1 MGITGTDVS
10 KETADMVLT
19 DDNYASIVSAV
30 EEGRIIYSNIRK
42 FVYYLLSCNMGEI
55 MIIFLAMLA
64 GLPLPL
70 TAIQL
75 LVLNL
80 ITDGAPA
87 LALGLEKGEPDIMDR
102 PPRPMEEP
110 VVNRQM
116 VWGIAVQTI
125 AITVATM
132 IAFIIGLRRF
142 PDNLAAAQTMA
153 FATLSISELFR
164 AYTSRSERYSL
175 FAIGA
180 LSNKYMQWAV
190 LASLIIL
197 LSIIYVPF
205 LDPIFDTV
213 SLGLNE
219 WLVMLPL
226 MLIPSIAA
234 ELNKSILMRMSAR
247 QKMAPSPTV

>member
-1 MGITGTDVS
+1 
-10 KETADMVLT
+10 
-19 DDNYASIVSAV
+19 
-30 EEGRIIYSNIRK
+30 
-42 FVYYLLSCNMGEI
+42 
-55 MIIFLAMLA
+55 MLA

-87 LALGLEKGEPDIMDR
+87 LALGLEKGEPDIMDC
-102 PPRPMEEP
+102 PPRPLEEP
-110 VVNRQM
+110 VINRQM
-116 VWGIAVQTI
+116 VRGIVVQTI
-125 AITVATM
+125 AITAATM
-132 IAFIIGLRRF
+132 IAFIIGLHRF

-164 AYTSRSERYSL
+164 AYTSRSERYPL
-175 FAIGA
+175 LAIGI

-190 LASLIIL
+190 LVSLAVL

-205 LDPIFDTV
+205 LDPIFDTA
-213 SLGLNE
+213 SLRLTE

-234 ELNKSILMRMSAR
+234 EVNKSILTRMGAR
-247 QKMAPSPTV
+247 QKTATSPTA

>member
-1 MGITGTDVS
+1 
-10 KETADMVLT
+10 
-19 DDNYASIVSAV
+19 
-30 EEGRIIYSNIRK
+30 
-42 FVYYLLSCNMGEI
+42 
-55 MIIFLAMLA
+55 
-64 GLPLPL
+64 
-70 TAIQL
+70 
-75 LVLNL
+75 
-80 ITDGAPA
+80 
-87 LALGLEKGEPDIMDR
+87 MDR

-110 VVNRQM
+110 VINRQTA
-116 VWGIAVQTI
+116 WGIVIQAI
-125 AITVATM
+125 AITAATM
-132 IAFIIGLRRF
+132 IAFVIGLRRF

-175 FAIGA
+175 FAIGP

-190 LASLIIL
+190 LASLVIL

-213 SLGLNE
+213 PLSLSE

-234 ELNKSILMRMSAR
+234 EVNKIFLRRMGTWR
-247 QKMAPSPTV
+247 KMAPSPTG

>member
-55 MIIFLAMLA
+55 LIIFLAMLA

-80 ITDGAPA
+80 LTDGAPA
-87 LALGLEKGEPDIMDR
+87 LALGLEKGDPDIMDH
-102 PPRPMEEP
+102 PPRPVKEP
-110 VVNRQM
+110 VINRQM
-116 VWGIAVQTI
+116 IGGITVLSITVTI
-125 AITVATM
+125 ATLT
-132 IAFIIGLRRF
+132 AFIIGLRWF
-142 PDNLAAAQTMA
+142 PGNLTAAKTMA
-153 FATLSISELFR
+153 FATLALTELPI
-164 AYTSRSERYSL
+164 AYTCRSERYSL
-175 FAIGA
+175 LAIGV

-190 LASLIIL
+190 LASLAVL
-197 LSIIYVPF
+197 LGIIYVPF
-205 LDPIFDTV
+205 LDPIFDTA
-213 SLGLNE
+213 SLGLSE

-226 MLIPSIAA
+226 ILMPSIAA
-234 ELNKSILMRMSAR
+234 ELTKLVRRWLIAR
-247 QKMAPSPTV
+247 AMPAS